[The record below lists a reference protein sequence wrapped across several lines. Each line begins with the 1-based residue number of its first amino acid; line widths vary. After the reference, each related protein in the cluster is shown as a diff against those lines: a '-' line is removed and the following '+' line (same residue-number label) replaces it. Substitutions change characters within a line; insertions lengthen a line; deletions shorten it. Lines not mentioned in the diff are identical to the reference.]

1 MEVGFITIC
10 SLKAD
15 SCLTYLFVKV
25 RIINMA
31 QTVFLFFFSVALC
44 HYLYYT
50 KASEIGWDTFSQI
63 QMIDIDSLLR
73 KKKKKKISIP
83 LF

>member
-1 MEVGFITIC
+1 
-10 SLKAD
+10 
-15 SCLTYLFVKV
+15 
-25 RIINMA
+25 MA